1 MDLKQELEGLKLDLT
16 ANFETKSKL
25 DIQNAIDAF
34 EVKAKAQEAKSKE
47 SFDSEIKAL
56 KDDFQAKSKL
66 QQDHLDALD
75 IRLKQSKGDQKL
87 ETKTFNQILGEAIKE
102 NAEAIQAHK
111 QGDNL
116 KIELKAVGDMSIAA
130 NFPGSTPWT
139 QDVRKPLMGLFLL
152 DKDIDF

>member
-34 EVKAKAQEAKSKE
+34 EVKAKAQETKSKE

-56 KDDFQAKSKL
+56 KDDFQSKSKL

-75 IRLKQSKGDQKL
+75 IRLKQAKGGQKL
-87 ETKTFNQILGEAIKE
+87 ETKTFNQILGEAIRE
-102 NAEAIQAHK
+102 NAEAIQSHK

-130 NFPGSTPWT
+130 NFP
-139 QDVRKPLMGLFLL
+139 
-152 DKDIDF
+152 